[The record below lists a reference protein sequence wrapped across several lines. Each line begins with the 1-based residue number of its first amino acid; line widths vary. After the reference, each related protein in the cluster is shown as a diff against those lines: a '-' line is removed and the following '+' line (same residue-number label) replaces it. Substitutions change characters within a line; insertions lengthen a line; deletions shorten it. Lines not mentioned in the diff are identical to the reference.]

1 MKELPSQ
8 EHYCHKICI
17 LLLMKSTAYPAPY
30 MDSYF
35 YKKNLRPFFL
45 WFLKNLNPHLNKGDH
60 TLHKALCKVK

>member
-35 YKKNLRPFFL
+35 YKKKLE
-45 WFLKNLNPHLNKGDH
+45 
-60 TLHKALCKVK
+60 ALFSMIFKKS